1 MNSVLLVVTDLGV
14 KEICF
19 YKRWL
24 MSVLGVS
31 ITGGTSSFMVLN
43 KSVIFLLLSFLTS
56 SDNLSSS
63 LTDLDGLAT

>member
-1 MNSVLLVVTDLGV
+1 MNSVLLVVSDLGV

-24 MSVLGVS
+24 MSVLDVS
-31 ITGGTSSFMVLN
+31 ITGGTSFVILRN
-43 KSVIFLLLSFLTS
+43 KIDIFLLLSFLTS
-56 SDNLSSS
+56 SDNRSSS